1 MEHPRDEYVL
11 ITFKKHVCPQGG
23 REEMAGSAVL
33 DVVDV
38 DEVSETD
45 EDLLD
50 VLEDVIAVVREVV
63 DGMLMGG
70 RGSVLT

>member
-1 MEHPRDEYVL
+1 VEHPRDEYVL
-11 ITFKKHVCPQGG
+11 IIFKKHVCPQAG
-23 REEMAGSAVL
+23 REEMGGSAVL
-33 DVVDV
+33 DGVDV

-45 EDLLD
+45 
-50 VLEDVIAVVREVV
+50 EDVIAVVREVV